1 MLIGLDFIPSFYDEL
16 HSFVRWPLFL
26 FLCWHSSVCQ
36 VGANICFMGNSCG
49 TLHIIIVAHNAAS
62 FPITLFHKRIFCV
75 PSLKSLHSVSEVK
88 IGTFTCHLV

>member
-49 TLHIIIVAHNAAS
+49 TLHIIIVAYNAAS
-62 FPITLFHKRIFCV
+62 FLITLFHKRKFSV
-75 PSLKSLHSVSEVK
+75 LSLKSLHSEIFLSK
-88 IGTFTCHLV
+88 